1 MKERMIGIMS
11 AMPEEIAGV
20 VDLLD
25 DRHEI
30 LKGMRTYYTGK
41 INSVHTVVVFSRW
54 GKVAAATTVANL
66 ILDFNISELIFTG
79 VAGAINNELNIGD
92 IVIGSRFVQ
101 HDLDARPFLAQ
112 FEIPLLGMTHVI
124 SPEIQLNNAL
134 RAITELLSNK
144 HLHAVLT
151 DEELNEFGISNPKV
165 VIGEIASGDK
175 FFSSNEDKQNLQTIL
190 PKAICV
196 EMEGAAVAQVC
207 YEYGI
212 PFTIIRTISDSAGDD
227 SHIDFQS
234 FIKHIAS
241 KYSVEIIKN
250 ICNNYYPAG

>member
-1 MKERMIGIMS
+1 MIGIMS

-20 VDLLD
+20 VDLLND
-25 DRHEI
+25 KHEI
-30 LKGMRTYYTGK
+30 IKGMRTYYTGN
-41 INSVHTVVVFSRW
+41 ISSIPTVVVFSRW

-92 IVIGSRFVQ
+92 IVIASRLVQ

-112 FEIPLLGMTHVI
+112 FEIPLLGMTHVF
-124 SPEIQLNNAL
+124 SPEIQVNNAL
-134 RAITELLSNK
+134 RAISELLSNK

-151 DEELNEFGISNPKV
+151 DEELNEFGITNPKV

-175 FFSSNEDKQNLQTIL
+175 FFSSNDDKQNLQTIL
-190 PKAICV
+190 PEAICV

-207 YEYGI
+207 YEYAI
-212 PFTIIRTISDSAGDD
+212 PFTIIRTISDAAGDN

-234 FIKHIAS
+234 FIEHIAS

-250 ICNNYYPAG
+250 IFRNLEPV